1 MAEAFRNDDLA
12 LKAAYE
18 VINKPD
24 IYNKYKLGE
33 KYFILMPI
41 CHAESLKDSLFFKQ
55 KYE

>member
-24 IYNKYKLGE
+24 IYNKYKIGE

-41 CHAESLKDSLFFKQ
+41 CHAESLKDSLFFK
-55 KYE
+55 